1 MDLSDVAVRHAVAFT
16 TWNVK
21 HFIDISPS
29 AVLVA
34 REIRIGI
41 IAIVLGFTAASIVK
55 TVLSSRNAAK

>member
-1 MDLSDVAVRHAVAFT
+1 MDLSDVAVRHVAFT

-21 HFIDISPS
+21 HSIDISPS
-29 AVLVA
+29 AVLFA

>member
-55 TVLSSRNAAK
+55 TG